1 MNDDTMFELLKA
13 SLFQGDIA
21 VPENWNDIFKE
32 MKIQAVAGLS
42 AVWLK
47 KHSEID
53 MHEWVTYYMMLQA
66 QWLRVMHGQNM
77 LLQLLEENG
86 IPCIILKGAAAAMYY
101 PHPRLRTMGDVD
113 ILVKRTDFYKAVE
126 LIENNGYKL
135 AHEKQ
140 ADAYHYNYEKQG
152 ISFELHRRLP
162 ILQESDEDLISLF
175 ENGIDNREWKES
187 EGFTFPVLPVHLN
200 GLVLLFHIN
209 QHLRTGLG
217 LRQIIDWMM
226 YMDKLPEDIWASEV
240 LPVLRKTGMEKL
252 AYTVTAMC
260 QKYLGLKQIVKE
272 EKTYPVD
279 ELMDYIMKNGNF
291 GRKDTVRNRIA
302 SYSMSALNIKEAF
315 KRLQS
320 GGLYHWKAAKKYK
333 VLRPFAWVYQV
344 FRIIGIII
352 KNRIKPKEFLT
363 KTRQGV
369 DQRQLF
375 EMLGLKI
382 DSMINTQDVK
392 S

>member
-1 MNDDTMFELLKA
+1 MDEQIVFKLLKT
-13 SLFQGDIA
+13 SLFKGDME
-21 VPENWNDIFKE
+21 VPEEWNDVFEE
-32 MKIQAVAGLS
+32 MKLQAVAGLPS
-42 AVWLK
+42 VWLK
-47 KHSEID
+47 KHSEVD
-53 MHEWVTYYMMLQA
+53 MHEWVTYCAILQA

-77 LLQLLEENG
+77 LFQLLEENG

-101 PHPRLRTMGDVD
+101 PNPSLRSMGDVD
-113 ILVKRTDFYKAVE
+113 ILVKRTDFDRAVK
-126 LIENNGYKL
+126 LIENSGYKL

-140 ADAYHYNYEKQG
+140 ADAYHYNYRKQG

-175 ENGIDNREWKES
+175 EYGIDQRELKET
-187 EGFTFPVLPVHLN
+187 EGYTFPVLPVHLN

-226 YMDKLPEDIWASEV
+226 YMDKLPEDIWVSEV

-260 QKYLGLKQIVKE
+260 QKYLGLREIVKE
-272 EKTYPVD
+272 EETYPVD
-279 ELMDYIMKNGNF
+279 ELMGYIMHKGNF
-291 GRKDTVRNRIA
+291 GTKDTARDKIASFSLTVRNP
-302 SYSMSALNIKEAF
+302 KEVF

-320 GGLYHWKAAKKYK
+320 RGLYRWKAAKRYK
-333 VLRPFAWVYQV
+333 VLRLFAWAYQV
-344 FRIIGIII
+344 FYITRILL
-352 KNRIKPKEFLT
+352 KNKIQPKEILA
-363 KTRQGV
+363 KHKQGV

-382 DSMINTQDVK
+382 DTFMNTQDT
-392 S
+392 